1 MDLKIALRGITR
13 TPVFAVV
20 VVVTMALGIGANTTM
35 FGVIR
40 AVFLRPLPFPEP
52 DRLVTV
58 WESDP
63 ERGVNRQRV
72 SGPNFVDWEAQSSVF
87 DAMGTLPNWTGPIS
101 TFNVVGA
108 DSVERVP
115 GLYASSG
122 RE

>member
-1 MDLKIALRGITR
+1 MDLRVAMRAIVRSPGFAALI
-13 TPVFAVV
+13 VA
-20 VVVTMALGIGANTTM
+20 TMALGIGVNTTM

-72 SGPNFVDWEAQSSVF
+72 SGPNFVDWDAQSRVF
-87 DAMGTLPNWTGPIS
+87 DAMGTLPNWTGPLS

-108 DSVERVP
+108 D
-115 GLYASSG
+115 
-122 RE
+122 

>member
-1 MDLKIALRGITR
+1 MHRAGAIESGSHVGRGITR
-13 TPVFAVV
+13 TPAFAVV

-63 ERGVNRQRV
+63 ERGVNRQR
-72 SGPNFVDWEAQSSVF
+72 S
-87 DAMGTLPNWTGPIS
+87 M
-101 TFNVVGA
+101 
-108 DSVERVP
+108 
-115 GLYASSG
+115 
-122 RE
+122 